1 MLKLANATIA
11 VIAGVGGTVILFWAM
26 NKAVEA
32 LPEEWENRL
41 KPYVF
46 IGPALIV
53 VTLFLV
59 YPAWRTVYIS
69 FFDDRS
75 EAFVGVD
82 NYTRLFTDPG
92 LRLAITNNVLWV
104 LVVPAACVAFG
115 LLVAVLADRL
125 SPRFESISKSLI
137 FTPMAVSAVGAS
149 TIWLFVYAWRPSGT
163 AQIGLLN
170 AVWTGLGGEPVSWLQ
185 VSDFRLNS
193 FLLMVIMIWLQ
204 TGFAMVLL
212 SSAIKGVPTETIEA
226 ARIDGASEIQIFW
239 RVTIPQIMSTIVVV
253 FTTILIAVLKIF
265 DIIFVTTGGNFN
277 TDVVAVRF
285 INELFQFRRFGL
297 AAAIVVVLMIATIP
311 VMIYNIRQFRAQ
323 EAR

>member
-1 MLKLANATIA
+1 MLKLANALIA
-11 VIAGVGGTVILFWAM
+11 VVAGVGGTVVLFWAM

-59 YPAWRTVYIS
+59 YPAFRTIFIS
-69 FFDDRS
+69 FYDDRS
-75 EAFVGVD
+75 ENFVGVD
-82 NYTRLFTDPG
+82 NYTLLFTDPG
-92 LRLAITNNVLWV
+92 LRMAITNNLLWV

-125 SPRFESISKSLI
+125 TPRFENVSKSLI

-149 TIWLFVYAWRPSGT
+149 TIWLFVYAWRPVGT
-163 AQIGLLN
+163 GQIGLLN
-170 AVWTGLGGEPVSWLQ
+170 AIWTGLGQEPIAWVQ
-185 VSDFRLNS
+185 VSTLRLNS

-226 ARIDGASEIQIFW
+226 ARIDGATEIQIFW

-297 AAAIVVVLMIATIP
+297 AAAIVVVLMLATIP
-311 VMIYNIRQFRAQ
+311 VMVYNIRQFREQ

>member
-1 MLKLANATIA
+1 VLKLANALIA
-11 VIAGVGGTVILFWAM
+11 VVAGVGGTVVLFWAM

-32 LPEEWENRL
+32 LPEVWENRL

-59 YPAWRTVYIS
+59 YPAFRTIFIS
-69 FFDDRS
+69 FYDDRS
-75 EAFVGVD
+75 ENFVGVD
-82 NYTRLFTDPG
+82 NYTLLFTDPG
-92 LRLAITNNVLWV
+92 LRMAITNNLLWV

-125 SPRFESISKSLI
+125 TARFESISKSLI

-149 TIWLFVYAWRPSGT
+149 TIWLFVYAWRPAGT

-170 AVWTGLGGEPVSWLQ
+170 AIWTGLGQEPIAWVQ
-185 VSDFRLNS
+185 VSTLRLNS

-226 ARIDGASEIQIFW
+226 ARIDGATEVQIFW

-297 AAAIVVVLMIATIP
+297 AAAIVVVLMLATIP
-311 VMIYNIRQFRAQ
+311 VMVYNVRQFRQQ

>member
-1 MLKLANATIA
+1 MLKLANALIA
-11 VIAGVGGTVILFWAM
+11 VVAGVGGTVVLFWAM

-59 YPAWRTVYIS
+59 YPAFRTIFIS
-69 FFDDRS
+69 FYDDRS
-75 EAFVGVD
+75 ENFVGLS
-82 NYTRLFTDPG
+82 NYATLFTDPS
-92 LRLAITNNVLWV
+92 LRMAITNNLLWV

-125 SPRFESISKSLI
+125 TARFESISKSLI

-149 TIWLFVYAWRPSGT
+149 TIWLFVYAWRPAGT

-170 AVWTGLGGEPVSWLQ
+170 AIWTGLGQEPIAWVQ
-185 VSDFRLNS
+185 VSNFRLNS

-226 ARIDGASEIQIFW
+226 ARIDGATEIQIFW

-297 AAAIVVVLMIATIP
+297 AAAIVVVLMLATIP
-311 VMIYNIRQFRAQ
+311 VMIYNIRQFREQ

>member
-1 MLKLANATIA
+1 VLKLANALIA
-11 VIAGVGGTVILFWAM
+11 VVAGVGGTVVLFWAM

-32 LPEEWENRL
+32 LPEVWENRL

-59 YPAWRTVYIS
+59 YPAFRTIFIS
-69 FFDDRS
+69 FYDDRS
-75 EAFVGVD
+75 ENFVGLD
-82 NYTRLFTDPG
+82 NYAMLFTDAS
-92 LRLAITNNVLWV
+92 LRMAIINNLLWV

-125 SPRFESISKSLI
+125 TARFENVSKSLI

-149 TIWLFVYAWRPSGT
+149 TIWLFVYAWRPAGT
-163 AQIGLLN
+163 GQIGLLN
-170 AVWTGLGGEPVSWLQ
+170 AIWTGLGQDPIAWVQ
-185 VSDFRLNS
+185 VSTLRLNS

-226 ARIDGASEIQIFW
+226 ARIDGATEIQIFW

-297 AAAIVVVLMIATIP
+297 AAAIVVVLMLATIP
-311 VMIYNIRQFRAQ
+311 VMIYNIRQFREQ